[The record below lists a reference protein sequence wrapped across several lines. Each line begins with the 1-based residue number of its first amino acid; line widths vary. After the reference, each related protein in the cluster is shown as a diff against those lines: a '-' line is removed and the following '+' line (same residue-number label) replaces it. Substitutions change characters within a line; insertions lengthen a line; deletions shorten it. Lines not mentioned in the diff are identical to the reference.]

1 MGTWRSTATL
11 HRLEES
17 RTMSRTRIEQYLKEN
32 WGAPFIVAFMAILVA
47 CACLLASGNEGLANE
62 LAVYAYYSLVIGVV
76 LQLASFIRE
85 ERRRRGPHVGE
96 SHPQ

>member
-1 MGTWRSTATL
+1 ML
-11 HRLEES
+11 
-17 RTMSRTRIEQYLKEN
+17 RTRIEQYLKEN

-62 LAVYAYYSLVIGVV
+62 LAVYAYYSLVIGVA

-85 ERRRRGPHVGE
+85 ERRKRGPHVGE